1 MESYKI
7 NVFGENSALSKI
19 NVESLLIKIDQ
30 LKTVHEVHVTGV
42 HEKFCLIYTIINNES
57 NLFNNSNV
65 CTVILSQSKK

>member
-30 LKTVHEVHVTGV
+30 LKTVHEVHVIGV
-42 HEKFCLIYTIINNES
+42 HEKFCLIYTIINKE
-57 NLFNNSNV
+57 
-65 CTVILSQSKK
+65 